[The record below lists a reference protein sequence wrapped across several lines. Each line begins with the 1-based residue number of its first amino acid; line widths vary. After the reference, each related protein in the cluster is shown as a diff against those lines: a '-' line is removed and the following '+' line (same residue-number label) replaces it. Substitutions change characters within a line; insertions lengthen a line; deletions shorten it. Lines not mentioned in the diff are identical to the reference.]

1 MDEVRVHFRT
11 TTYWVADMDW
21 SELRRLAAEQQWPDD
36 GDFRCPATQEVSA
49 VSRYEIQ
56 AGHEPCSALAEE
68 LQALG
73 AEIDTASVA
82 ITELESGLR

>member
-1 MDEVRVHFRT
+1 
-11 TTYWVADMDW
+11 MDW
-21 SELRRLAAEQQWPDD
+21 SELRRLAAEHQWPGD
-36 GDFRCPATQEVSA
+36 GDFRCPVTQEVNA

-73 AEIDTASVA
+73 AEIDSATVV
-82 ITELESGLR
+82 ITELEWGLQ